1 MTDVELVGNARV
13 AADLAAA
20 GFSVFPCHA
29 GGEQAKRP
37 MPGVFW
43 RSASTSDRTKVAR
56 WWQRWPEA
64 AIGLDLAK
72 SGIIVIDADR
82 HGEDDGVAA
91 IAELMHQHQFDPNDA
106 PVVGTPNAGTHFYF
120 RQPHGG
126 SLGNGR
132 GSLPAGIDVRGAGGY
147 VIAPG
152 TVMADGRRYEIF
164 GSLADAPVLPLWLVD
179 IIVTKPATSVPLPE
193 RKFTPAGGGDFY
205 QNVNQRAMEGLSLW
219 VPTLFGPAARTYHG
233 NGYRVSSRA
242 LGRNLEEDLSI
253 TPQGIVDFGVHDL
266 GDARDGKRTPIDL
279 AIEYGRGD
287 NAKSAAF
294 WLCGQMGVSASAM
307 GWEDAVEYQ
316 TVSTEDYEASAR
328 LLAGMSKVTT
338 SKASIPAGFSSET
351 GEEVITS
358 IDMVGGAADQFDLPD
373 AMMRPGGVVGELAD
387 WICEW
392 TAEPIRI
399 HALGAALV
407 IVGTLLG
414 RKVYTKTRPSCTAL
428 YIGAIAPSGM
438 GKQHPMDCIRL
449 ALDEVCGNGSMH
461 MGWNVSL
468 PAIVVA
474 LQHQASKVMVA
485 DEFADKLIG
494 LRSKNASTSQTAI
507 SEGLRSLWGTNTG
520 TYSPDVSLNR
530 GDHKIMRPA
539 LSFYGASTI
548 KDFARSLVSKD
559 VTNGLFNRFLLLP
572 RFGEVTKGQERD
584 GVMSLPQALKERLQW
599 LNQCLPPMQLT
610 LAQRGDGYPTPL
622 LVPFSADAE
631 AMNEANKALQSDM
644 LRASDQ
650 DDALMLYGRF
660 AEQIKR
666 VATIVACGRSAND
679 LASVEV
685 GAADMTFAGNLVR
698 YSIDQFITTVRR
710 DMVESWVQAQHK
722 LVLGIVRAAGEIS
735 RNELI
740 RRVDGRIKGRDVE
753 EIIKTLLAGENI
765 HGLRVEPGARGGRPK
780 EIYRYLR
787 D

>member
-1 MTDVELVGNARV
+1 MTDAEPVGNARV

-43 RSASTSDRTKVAR
+43 RSQSTSDRTKVAG
-56 WWQRWPEA
+56 WWKRWPDA

-72 SGIIVIDADR
+72 SGLIVIDADR

-91 IAELMHQHQFDPNDA
+91 IAELMHQNQFDPNDA
-106 PVVGTPNAGTHFYF
+106 PVVGTPNAGTHFVF
-120 RQPHGG
+120 RQPPGRE
-126 SLGNGR
+126 LGNGR
-132 GSLPAGIDVRGAGGY
+132 GGLPAGIDVRGAGGY
-147 VIAPG
+147 VIAAG

-164 GSLADAPVLPLWLVD
+164 GSLADAPVLPGWLVD
-179 IIVTKPATSVPLPE
+179 LISSPVKSAPVPVLV
-193 RKFTPAGGGDFY
+193 PAGDRPSDERVAAYVGAALEQELDAVRSAPKG
-205 QNVNQRAMEGLSLW
+205 QRNHQLNRSA
-219 VPTLFGPAARTYHG
+219 F
-233 NGYRVSSRA
+233 A
-242 LGRNLEEDLSI
+242 LGQLVGAGWITGAQVSAMLENAAAELA
-253 TPQGIVDFGVHDL
+253 HDDGPIAVRKTIASGL
-266 GDARDGKRTPIDL
+266 RSGARDPR
-279 AIEYGRGD
+279 
-287 NAKSAAF
+287 
-294 WLCGQMGVSASAM
+294 QMPES
-307 GWEDAVEYQ
+307 EYQ
-316 TVSTEDYEASAR
+316 TITAEDYAASAK
-328 LLAGMSKVTT
+328 LLAGMSKEINLKPSV
-338 SKASIPAGFSSET
+338 PAGFSAET
-351 GEEVITS
+351 GAEEITS
-358 IDMVGGAADQFDLPD
+358 SDPIGGAVDQFDLPD
-373 AMMRPGGVVGELAD
+373 SALRPPGVVGELVD
-387 WICEW
+387 WICDW
-392 TAEPIRI
+392 SAEPIRI

-414 RKVYTKTRPSCTAL
+414 RKVYTRTRPSCTAL
-428 YIGAIAPSGM
+428 YVGAIAPSGM

-494 LRSKNASTSQTAI
+494 LRSKNASTSQSAI

-530 GDHKIMRPA
+530 GDNKIMRPA

-572 RFGEVTKGQERD
+572 RFGEVAKGQERD
-584 GVMSLPQALKERLQW
+584 GVMALPETLKQRLQW
-599 LNQCLPPMQLT
+599 LHACLPPMQLT
-610 LAQRGDGYPTPL
+610 LAQRGDGYPTPI
-622 LVPFSADAE
+622 LVPFSSEAE
-631 AMNEANKALQSDM
+631 AINEANKALQQDM
-644 LRASDQ
+644 LRASDH

-660 AEQIKR
+660 AEQAKR
-666 VATIVACGRSAND
+666 VATIIACGRTPQD
-679 LASVEV
+679 LASVELCE
-685 GAADMTFAGNLVR
+685 ADMAFATNLVR
-698 YSIDQFITTVRR
+698 YSVDQFVTTVRR

-722 LVLGIVRAAGEIS
+722 LVLGIIRAAGEIS

-740 RRVDGRIKGRDVE
+740 RRIDGRIKGRDVE
-753 EIIKTLLAGENI
+753 ELIKTLVAGDNVLAF
-765 HGLRVEPGARGGRPK
+765 RVEPGPKGGRPK
-780 EIYRYLR
+780 ELFRFLR
-787 D
+787 G

>member
-1 MTDVELVGNARV
+1 MTDVEPVGNARV

-20 GFSVFPCHA
+20 GFSVFPCHS

-43 RSASTSDRTKVAR
+43 RSASTSDRIKVER
-56 WWQRWPEA
+56 WWRRWPDA

-72 SGIIVIDADR
+72 SGLIVIDADR

-106 PVVGTPNAGTHFYF
+106 PVVGTPNAGTHFWF
-120 RQPHGG
+120 RQPPG
-126 SLGNGR
+126 SALGNAR
-132 GSLPAGIDVRGAGGY
+132 GSLPPGIDVRGAGGY

-152 TVMADGRRYEIF
+152 TVMADGRRYEVF
-164 GSLADAPVLPLWLVD
+164 GSIVDAPVLPDWLVTM
-179 IIVTKPATSVPLPE
+179 IAAPVRQVERVLVPASDAPSDDRIRAYVDRALEQELDAVRSAPRGQRNHQLN
-193 RKFTPAGGGDFY
+193 RSAFSLGQLVGAGWIGEAT
-205 QNVNQRAMEGLSLW
+205 VAAMLENAAD
-219 VPTLFGPAARTYHG
+219 TLAKDDGPASVRKTIRSG
-233 NGYRVSSRA
+233 LQSG
-242 LGRNLEEDLSI
+242 
-253 TPQGIVDFGVHDL
+253 
-266 GDARDGKRTPIDL
+266 
-279 AIEYGRGD
+279 
-287 NAKSAAF
+287 AKDPRQMPESEFQTISA
-294 WLCGQMGVSASAM
+294 
-307 GWEDAVEYQ
+307 
-316 TVSTEDYEASAR
+316 EDYEASAR
-328 LLAGMSKVTT
+328 LFAGMSKRITQ
-338 SKASIPAGFSSET
+338 SASIPAGFDPQT
-351 GEEVITS
+351 GEESITPS
-358 IDMVGGAADQFDLPD
+358 GPIGGAVHQFDLPD
-373 AMMRPGGVVGELAD
+373 SALRPMGVVGELVD
-387 WICEW
+387 WICDW
-392 TAEPIRI
+392 TSEPIRI

-414 RKVYTKTRPSCTAL
+414 RKVYTRTRPSSTAL

-438 GKQHPMDCIRL
+438 GKQHPQDCIRL

-474 LQHQASKVMVA
+474 LQHQASKVMIA

-494 LRSKNASTSQTAI
+494 LRSKNATTSQSAI

-539 LSFYGASTI
+539 MSFYGASTN
-548 KDFARSLVSKD
+548 KDFSRSLVSKD

-572 RFGEVTKGQERD
+572 RYGAVEKRREIE
-584 GVMSLPQALKERLQW
+584 GVIALPEKLKERLQW
-599 LNQCLPPMQLT
+599 LHQCLPPMQLT

-622 LVPFSADAE
+622 LVPFSAEAE
-631 AMNEANKALQSDM
+631 AMNEANKALQASM
-644 LRASDQ
+644 LLAADQ
-650 DDALMLYGRF
+650 DDALMLYGRY

-666 VATIVACGRSAND
+666 VATVVACGRCAAN
-679 LASVEV
+679 LTATEITA
-685 GAADMTFAGNLVR
+685 GDMQFAETLVR
-698 YSIDQFITTVRR
+698 YSIDQFITIVRR

-722 LVLGIVRAAGEIS
+722 LVLGIIRAAGEIS

-753 EIIKTLLAGENI
+753 ELIKTLLGGENI
-765 HGLRVEPGARGGRPK
+765 VGLRVEPGAKGGRPK
-780 EIYRYLR
+780 EVYRYLR